1 MRRSHAALAIL
12 GLILTACGS
21 SKTDRAISGGGI
33 GAAAG
38 AGTSAITGGNPV
50 TGGLLGGAAGAAAG
64 ALTDE
69 DDINLGDPVWGGD
82 DDGDGNDDNDN
93 DNDNDD
99 DDDDDDDDSL
109 F

>member
-12 GLILTACGS
+12 GLILAACGS

-69 DDINLGDPVWGGD
+69 DDINLGDPVWNRGD
-82 DDGDGNDDNDN
+82 DDNDN
-93 DNDNDD
+93 HSDNDD
-99 DDDDDDDDSL
+99 DDDDGDDDDSL

>member
-1 MRRSHAALAIL
+1 MLRSVSGLAIL
-12 GLILTACGS
+12 GVILAACGS

-38 AGTSAITGGNPV
+38 AGTSAVTGGNPL

-69 DDINLGDPVWGGD
+69 DDVNLGDPFWN
-82 DDGDGNDDNDN
+82 GDG
-93 DNDNDD
+93 DD
-99 DDDDDDDDSL
+99 DDDDDDDNNL

>member
-1 MRRSHAALAIL
+1 MLRSLSALIMA
-12 GLILTACGS
+12 GLLLAACGT

-38 AGTSAITGGNPV
+38 AGTSAITGGNPI
-50 TGGLLGGAAGAAAG
+50 TGGLIGGAAGAAAG

-69 DDINLGDPVWGGD
+69 DDVNLGDPVWNR
-82 DDGDGNDDNDN
+82 DG
-93 DNDNDD
+93 DD
-99 DDDDDDDDSL
+99 DDDDDDDL